1 MRVRER
7 DFMRQR
13 ERMSES
19 MCVCA
24 FERDRERDFN
34 CECERRREREMAC
47 WLVWNRDKERHIIS
61 KETMSRHDDKIC
73 EILP

>member
-1 MRVRER
+1 
-7 DFMRQR
+7 
-13 ERMSES
+13 

-24 FERDRERDFN
+24 FERDREMDLN
-34 CECERRREREMAC
+34 CECESKRERERELAC

-61 KETMSRHDDKIC
+61 KETMSRNDDKIC